1 MIQSEIFDVIKNK
14 DEIRTIDDVYLI
26 ADNEGT
32 NSFQILNILFKIND
46 NFWIIGIDHTFDEI
60 ELSIK
65 PQLHKSFKENK
76 TLNTL
81 SHLKGLE
88 IGTMFAI
95 INERGYTDGL
105 KLTLY
110 DHSPSRLGTNPF
122 FGVLTIIA
130 MTSGLYYELTQ
141 TGIDTYLI

>member
-1 MIQSEIFDVIKNK
+1 MIQSEIFDVFKDK

-26 ADNEGT
+26 ADNEGA
-32 NSFQILNILFKIND
+32 NSIQVLNILFKIND

-95 INERGYTDGL
+95 INERGYTDGRGC
-105 KLTLY
+105 K
-110 DHSPSRLGTNPF
+110 
-122 FGVLTIIA
+122 
-130 MTSGLYYELTQ
+130 
-141 TGIDTYLI
+141 

>member
-1 MIQSEIFDVIKNK
+1 MIQSEIFDVIKDK

-26 ADNEGT
+26 VDHEDA
-32 NSFQILNILFKIND
+32 NSINVLNILFKIND
-46 NFWIIGIDHTFDEI
+46 RFWIVGINHTFDEI
-60 ELSIK
+60 KLSIK
-65 PQLHKSFKENK
+65 PQLHKIFTKKE

-110 DHSPSRLGTNPF
+110 NHSPSRLGTTPF

-130 MTSGLYYELTQ
+130 MASGLHYELRQ

>member
-1 MIQSEIFDVIKNK
+1 MIQSEIFDVIKDKK

-26 ADNEGT
+26 IDNEDT
-32 NSFQILNILFKIND
+32 SAIYALNILFKIND
-46 NFWIIGIDHTFDEI
+46 RFWIIGVNYDFDEI
-60 ELSIK
+60 QLCIK
-65 PQLHKSFKENK
+65 PQLHKSFTEKK
-76 TLNTL
+76 TLNNL
-81 SHLKGLE
+81 SHLKGLS

-122 FGVLTIIA
+122 LV
-130 MTSGLYYELTQ
+130 Y
-141 TGIDTYLI
+141 